1 MVRVKRQNTE
11 VDDAQPNK
19 TQNPELRNLTVVI
32 LNDWFNWTPIWMFSQ
47 VTHLKLRFFKP
58 SYFSFVRAMAIL
70 KAFPI
75 LRVFRLIMNCTED
88 LKEETEG
95 GHDLSYVPKYLED
108 FSFSYFHCSKL
119 QMQFAKYLLKYASAL
134 KKMSILIEPKKSE
147 YYFAKGRYRGMTYW
161 SAANTLQKLD
171 RRNILDVQ
179 TSEEITFG
187 SFSL

>member
-95 GHDLSYVPKYLED
+95 GHDLSY
-108 FSFSYFHCSKL
+108 
-119 QMQFAKYLLKYASAL
+119 
-134 KKMSILIEPKKSE
+134 
-147 YYFAKGRYRGMTYW
+147 
-161 SAANTLQKLD
+161 KLD